1 MFLPFL
7 KQAELQENLEAR
19 GERMGGVQTHK
30 RMVASLEKQIAVQEK
45 KLEQVRHIQIFLP
58 NIILPVFEEFI
69 WRGKCGFSWVFFV
82 GIDRL
87 LVNSDQS
94 GQSDNDTR
102 IWYHGWAGSKQS
114 LQAPSLLFSPRPR
127 SARFT
132 RRFSFSHWGPF
143 LERPGKFSGP
153 KANFKITTCW
163 IVAQLLAHKQV
174 NFASLNDGFLVLFL
188 KIIEPLIL
196 NATTRS
202 LKHLSGPEKFRG
214 LSRNRALLHLRVC
227 SQAIWQPVVHPN
239 SLWWSSVMA
248 PVEAT
253 HVWGTENGGLFMAS
267 GK

>member
-1 MFLPFL
+1 
-7 KQAELQENLEAR
+7 
-19 GERMGGVQTHK
+19 MGGVQTHK

-69 WRGKCGFSWVFFV
+69 WRGKCGFSWVSIAYLSTV
-82 GIDRL
+82 INLANQIMIPESGIMDGRDQNKVYRL
-87 LVNSDQS
+87 
-94 GQSDNDTR
+94 
-102 IWYHGWAGSKQS
+102 
-114 LQAPSLLFSPRPR
+114 PSLLFSPRPR

-132 RRFSFSHWGPF
+132 RRFCFSHWGPF

-174 NFASLNDGFLVLFL
+174 NFASLNDGFLVLLL

-196 NATTRS
+196 NATTTS
-202 LKHLSGPEKFRG
+202 LKHLSRPEKFRG